1 MTSED
6 RRRVP
11 PVFYQVGV
19 GSSLQFL
26 AVMTMTMS
34 MFMPPF
40 RLQVMPSPQTPLQAA
55 LWACAGSLGLVFA
68 YSCSYNLLLFAP
80 AIYLLQIYDRVLSSR
95 SADTLLMLT
104 LIVALAVMVGG
115 VLDALRRAVLGRL
128 GAWLEDRL
136 RPAVLSTS
144 LEFAFRVGPA
154 RAADVYRDLTALR
167 QFLESGSCPVL
178 FDVLWAPLFLGV
190 LFLVHPL
197 LGGIAVCSA
206 LFLFG
211 LSFAGEV
218 ATRGPI
224 ARSGA
229 ASTRSFSRLATVTNS
244 VQVIRAMGMLGGAAR
259 LIYQAA
265 QEARSE
271 HDTGQR
277 RTEIVMLIAK
287 PVRALTQVLIMGS
300 AAWLV
305 LEQNRNP
312 AIIFAAS
319 LLFGRAIAPVEGAI
333 SSWKAFAAALGAY
346 RRLSEVLRAGSPE
359 GCNEIPLDRPEGRLT
374 VSNVGVALPGSTNN
388 LLKGISF
395 GLAPGDCLGIIGPS
409 GCGKS
414 ILGQILAGISAPTVG
429 CVKIDNIDVS
439 VFRDSQGGRHLGYLP
454 QDINLVGETIKEII
468 ARLDDTDMQKV
479 IEAAKRV
486 GLHETITRL
495 PQAYDTVVTNA
506 ECGLSRGYRQRLG
519 LARAFFGDP
528 RLVVLDEPNASLDYA
543 GEHTLFEAIE
553 QMKAANITVVIITHR
568 MGILAATNKIA
579 IMQEGAITAFGDS
592 DEIFDRYLSRPHI
605 TSSETAG
612 ENEDAAAQPIAP
624 PSRLC
629 GTLRDGSAS

>member
-1 MTSED
+1 M
-6 RRRVP
+6 
-11 PVFYQVGV
+11 
-19 GSSLQFL
+19 L
-26 AVMTMTMS
+26 
-34 MFMPPF
+34 MPPF
-40 RLQVMPSPQTPLQAA
+40 RLQMMPSPQTPLQAA

-104 LIVALAVMVGG
+104 LIVVLAVVVGG

-128 GAWLEDRL
+128 GAWLEDHL
-136 RPAVLSTS
+136 RPTVLSTS
-144 LEFAFRVGPA
+144 LEYAFRVGTA
-154 RAADVYRDLTALR
+154 RAADVYRDLTSLR
-167 QFLESGSCPVL
+167 QFLESGSCPIL
-178 FDVLWAPLFLGV
+178 FDVLWAPLFIGV

-197 LGGIAVCSA
+197 LGAIGVCSA

-211 LSFAGEV
+211 LSYAGEV
-218 ATRGPI
+218 ATEGPV

-229 ASTRSFSRLATVTNS
+229 ASARTFSRLTTVAGS
-244 VQVIRAMGMLGGAAR
+244 VQVIKAMGMLEGAAR
-259 LIYQAA
+259 LIYQGA

-271 HDTGQR
+271 HDTAQR
-277 RTEIVMLIAK
+277 RTEIIMLIGK
-287 PVRALTQVLIMGS
+287 PVRALTQVLIMGC

-312 AIIFAAS
+312 AIIFATS

-333 SSWKAFAAALGAY
+333 SGWKAFAAALAAY
-346 RRLSEVLRAGSPE
+346 RRLSAALPAGTPAEKSTD
-359 GCNEIPLDRPEGRLT
+359 ILLDRPEGRLT

-395 GLAPGDCLGIIGPS
+395 SLAPGDCLGIIGPS

-439 VFRDSQGGRHLGYLP
+439 VFRDSQGGQHLGYLP

-468 ARLDDTDMQKV
+468 ARLDDTDTQKV

-486 GLHETITRL
+486 GLHEVITRL
-495 PQAYDTVVTNA
+495 PQAYDTVIANA

-543 GEHTLFEAIE
+543 GEHMLFEAIE

-579 IMQEGAITAFGDS
+579 IMQEGAMTAFGDS
-592 DEIFDRYLSRPHI
+592 DEIFERYLSRPHI
-605 TSSETAG
+605 TSRETAG
-612 ENEDAAAQPIAP
+612 ENQDAAAQPIPP
-624 PSRLC
+624 PSRIC
-629 GTLRDGSAS
+629 GILRDGSAP